1 MSMAVNEKLASAVS
15 PGPLAAPRA
24 VSAAN
29 SGPLRAEDMV
39 NLYRSILDALPAATC
54 RIIEITAAT
63 RGEGVSTVVRSLAE
77 TASSM
82 ANARVLVCD
91 VTPNHDMVKYLGV
104 SLQASLNDVAM
115 GSADLSQAIANVPG
129 RSFALCAANDPSP
142 GVHVAVNL
150 DVLDPVLAEI
160 RKQFDLVLFDAPA
173 IASGILGPALA
184 KKADGVI
191 MVVQAEQTRVPV
203 IIEAQRIIEVN
214 GGQVLGVV
222 LNQRRFYVPRWVYRW
237 I

>member
-1 MSMAVNEKLASAVS
+1 MSTVEKFPSVGRQPPATSR
-15 PGPLAAPRA
+15 GG
-24 VSAAN
+24 SAAD

-91 VTPNHDMVKYLGV
+91 LTPEHDTLRYIGV
-104 SLQASLNDVAM
+104 SPQASLNDVAT
-115 GSADLSQAIANVPG
+115 GSADLRQAIENVPD

-150 DVLDPVLAEI
+150 DILDPVLAEI

-173 IASGILGPALA
+173 ISRGILGPALA

-191 MVVQAEQTRVPV
+191 LVVEAEQTRVPV
-203 IIEAQRIIEVN
+203 VSEAQRIIEVN
-214 GGQVLGVV
+214 GGQLLGVV
-222 LNQRRFYVPRWVYRW
+222 LNKRRFYVPRWLYRW